1 MRYIKD
7 LAEGNKIQGIYY
19 CKSKVLTETKAGKPY
34 ENVILQD
41 KTGILDSKV
50 WEPYSPAIGEYE
62 AGDYIE
68 VTGDV
73 ITYNNALQAKLY
85 RVRKCQEIEY
95 DPADY
100 MPVSKKDIWEMY
112 EELLALA
119 DSVQDK
125 HLKALLDSFFRD
137 DKFAGDFRK
146 ASAAKTIHHGFIG
159 GLLEHSLSVAK
170 LCSSMCENY
179 PILNRD
185 LLITAALLHDVGKA
199 STFTL
204 DENGVGHFYGHATA
218 GDRICRDI
226 LGRLRADGFIRDRIC
241 YLVHYH
247 DLVFEE
253 DDRLLK
259 RWMSRHGTEVLLEI
273 LDFKKADNIA
283 TGNVTEELLDKFN
296 RIKRRIMEIEKE
308 GDCLRVKD
316 LAVNGKD
323 LMDAGVAPG
332 PAMGGVLE
340 KLLYAVLDGKVE
352 NDRAKLL
359 ECLDRPEP

>member
-125 HLKALLDSFFRD
+125 NLKALLDSFFRD

-185 LLITAALLHDVGKA
+185 LLITAALLHDVGKLREIA
-199 STFTL
+199 PFPENDYT
-204 DENGVGHFYGHATA
+204 DEGQLLGHIYMGALMVSEKAAGINGFPDELSRELQHCILAHHGELEYGSPKKPALIEA
-218 GDRICRDI
+218 
-226 LGRLRADGFIRDRIC
+226 
-241 YLVHYH
+241 LV
-247 DLVFEE
+247 LSF
-253 DDRLLK
+253 
-259 RWMSRHGTEVLLEI
+259 
-273 LDFKKADNIA
+273 ADNLDAKVETFIEQLENNDRK
-283 TGNVTEELLDKFN
+283 GWLGYCKLLDSN
-296 RIKRRIMEIEKE
+296 IRRT
-308 GDCLRVKD
+308 
-316 LAVNGKD
+316 
-323 LMDAGVAPG
+323 
-332 PAMGGVLE
+332 
-340 KLLYAVLDGKVE
+340 
-352 NDRAKLL
+352 
-359 ECLDRPEP
+359 

>member
-50 WEPYSPAIGEYE
+50 WEPYSPDIGEDE
-62 AGDYIE
+62 AGDYSE

-119 DSVQDK
+119 DSVQEK
-125 HLKALLDSFFRD
+125 HLKALLDGFFRD

-185 LLITAALLHDVGKA
+185 LLITAALLHDVGKLREIA
-199 STFTL
+199 PFPENDYT
-204 DENGVGHFYGHATA
+204 DEGQLLGHIYMGALMVSEKAATISGFPDELSRELQHCILAHHGELEYGSPKKPALIEA
-218 GDRICRDI
+218 
-226 LGRLRADGFIRDRIC
+226 
-241 YLVHYH
+241 LV
-247 DLVFEE
+247 LSF
-253 DDRLLK
+253 
-259 RWMSRHGTEVLLEI
+259 
-273 LDFKKADNIA
+273 ADNLDAKVETFIEQLENNDRK
-283 TGNVTEELLDKFN
+283 GWLGYCKLLDSN
-296 RIKRRIMEIEKE
+296 IRRT
-308 GDCLRVKD
+308 
-316 LAVNGKD
+316 
-323 LMDAGVAPG
+323 
-332 PAMGGVLE
+332 
-340 KLLYAVLDGKVE
+340 
-352 NDRAKLL
+352 
-359 ECLDRPEP
+359 